1 MQGKGPTKKGVRDD
15 LCDKMMSMVND
26 KETYMGK
33 KNNRGKTSC
42 LQHQLRTCVGPYI
55 TFGSFRTG

>member
-1 MQGKGPTKKGVRDD
+1 MQGKGPTKKGVSDD
-15 LCDKMMSMVND
+15 LCDKMMVNN

-42 LQHQLRTCVGPYI
+42 LQHQLRKHV
-55 TFGSFRTG
+55 